1 MDQFSYWTFSLR
13 ETPLSKTG
21 AQIPIMIVIWYTYSI
36 WFNFPSPWRLTYVK
50 DSKGEKW
57 EVFPFGA
64 HKTFYRLLL
73 LQQQT
78 MKEQCFLLNEESICS
93 LDDGQKNQTKFF
105 QTFLNHLKLSC
116 LLNSDHQFK
125 GIPFISFQ
133 TKRNHSC
140 NLLSTS
146 SVPKLFPWSPSLI
159 PVWWCIPPPPPE
171 EG

>member
-21 AQIPIMIVIWYTYSI
+21 AQMPIMIVIWYTYSI
-36 WFNFPSPWRLTYVK
+36 WFNFPSPWWLTYVK
-50 DSKGEKW
+50 DSKGKQL

-93 LDDGQKNQTKFF
+93 LDDGQKNQTKIF
-105 QTFLNHLKLSC
+105 QNFSEPPQVVMFVELR
-116 LLNSDHQFK
+116 
-125 GIPFISFQ
+125 P
-133 TKRNHSC
+133 
-140 NLLSTS
+140 
-146 SVPKLFPWSPSLI
+146 
-159 PVWWCIPPPPPE
+159 PV
-171 EG
+171 